1 MSYLDS
7 LVSLSFWGLKFTLIQ
22 CIVKEIRVSVKL
34 KNYKHTLL
42 LTIYGTFITL
52 YLLVGFYMFLS
63 ICLDKKWLYRFYNTS
78 TLFVTEINMRIPFF
92 SMFMASPFD
101 DLQEHAEKVKECAQI
116 FQQAME
122 CHVSNKCKT
131 FEEFRR
137 EVAKLESEADA
148 IKQNVRDRLPKRA
161 MLPVDKFELFRYLGE
176 QDQVIDAMEDALNW
190 ISYKSEPGIP
200 KELEKDIL
208 HLVDVVIDPVED
220 LNKMV
225 SEVRK
230 YFGRY
235 SEKQRGVVKDIIRN
249 LSQKEH
255 EADEV
260 EDMIKEKV
268 LNMKTDPVT
277 VFHLFKLT
285 ETIGSIADH
294 AENAGDMME
303 AMVAR

>member
-1 MSYLDS
+1 
-7 LVSLSFWGLKFTLIQ
+7 
-22 CIVKEIRVSVKL
+22 
-34 KNYKHTLL
+34 
-42 LTIYGTFITL
+42 
-52 YLLVGFYMFLS
+52 
-63 ICLDKKWLYRFYNTS
+63 
-78 TLFVTEINMRIPFF
+78 MRIPFF

-148 IKQNVRDRLPKRA
+148 IKQNVRGRLPKRA

-176 QDQVIDAMEDALNW
+176 QDQVIDAMEDALDW

-255 EADEV
+255 EADKV

>member
-1 MSYLDS
+1 
-7 LVSLSFWGLKFTLIQ
+7 
-22 CIVKEIRVSVKL
+22 
-34 KNYKHTLL
+34 
-42 LTIYGTFITL
+42 
-52 YLLVGFYMFLS
+52 
-63 ICLDKKWLYRFYNTS
+63 
-78 TLFVTEINMRIPFF
+78 MRIPFF

-176 QDQVIDAMEDALNW
+176 QDQVIDAMEDALDW

>member
-1 MSYLDS
+1 
-7 LVSLSFWGLKFTLIQ
+7 
-22 CIVKEIRVSVKL
+22 
-34 KNYKHTLL
+34 
-42 LTIYGTFITL
+42 
-52 YLLVGFYMFLS
+52 
-63 ICLDKKWLYRFYNTS
+63 
-78 TLFVTEINMRIPFF
+78 MRIPFF

-137 EVAKLESEADA
+137 EVTKLESEADA
-148 IKQNVRDRLPKRA
+148 IKQNVRGRLPKRA

-176 QDQVIDAMEDALNW
+176 QDQVIDAMEDTLDW

-225 SEVRK
+225 SEARK

-277 VFHLFKLT
+277 VYHLFRLAII
-285 ETIGSIADH
+285 IGSIADH
-294 AENAGDMME
+294 AENAGDMMRS
-303 AMVAR
+303 MVAR